1 MTKLRSLLPS
11 DQLNLDAAAFDGF
24 DPEQDMDRIAEVE
37 EESRNVRSSKQRI
50 VLFLVTMRHFALDP
64 EKRRRHP
71 ALHPTRCHSQRRHP
85 ARAIGGR
92 YRLTKT

>member
-1 MTKLRSLLPS
+1 MTKLRSLLPG

-50 VLFLVTMRHFALDP
+50 VLFLVTMRHFALDS
-64 EKRRRHP
+64 EKRRRPPCTTPNSMPLTTP
-71 ALHPTRCHSQRRHP
+71 ASCACNWRPMSFS
-85 ARAIGGR
+85 
-92 YRLTKT
+92 